1 MTEGNGA
8 EIFHDIA
15 ERTGGDIYI
24 GVSGPVRTGK
34 STFIKRFMDLIV
46 LPNIL
51 NTHELERAKDA
62 LPQAGTGKAVM
73 TTEPKFVPDEGVEI
87 EVMENVQLTV
97 RLVDSVGFPVEGATG
112 YEDEDGPRMVVTPW
126 FEYEIPFE
134 EAAVIGTRKVMA
146 EHSTLGLVVT
156 TDGSFG
162 DLGRESFVPVEEEV
176 IEELKGIGKPFV
188 VLVNSVHPE
197 RDDTQEICEEIRETH
212 DVSVLAMDC
221 AQLSVDDVQ
230 LIMEQLLYE
239 FPVKEM
245 QVNLPDWV
253 EELESDHWLR
263 KQFEED
269 VGEVVEQIERLRD
282 IYAAISHLGEAEYC
296 ETVVLKELH
305 LGTGMARVDIAAPD
319 DYFYRILGE
328 MNEVELTGKADTVR
342 LMKDLVIAKNEYD
355 RVAGAL
361 ADVREVGY
369 GLVIPTVEDV
379 EFEEPELV
387 RRGNQF
393 GIRLQARAPSLHFI
407 RADIYTE
414 ITPMVGTER
423 QSEQLVAYLTDR
435 FEHDPGA
442 ILSTDIFGKPIADL
456 LREGIEDKLYQM
468 PEEAREKLRET
479 LVRILNEG
487 TAGLICI
494 II

>member
-1 MTEGNGA
+1 MVDDNGA
-8 EIFHDIA
+8 AVFHDIA

-46 LPNIL
+46 LPNIVDK
-51 NTHELERAKDA
+51 HELERAKDA

-73 TTEPKFVPDEGVEI
+73 TTEPKFVPDDGVEV
-87 EVMENVQLTV
+87 EVIENVTLTV
-97 RLVDSVGFPVEGATG
+97 RLVDSVGFPVEGASG

-126 FEYEIPFE
+126 FDYEIPFE
-134 EAAVIGTRKVMA
+134 EAAEIGTRKVMVD
-146 EHSTLGLVVT
+146 HSTLGLVVT

-162 DLGRESFVPVEEEV
+162 DLGRENFVPAEERV
-176 IEELKGIGKPFV
+176 IAEMKSTGKPFV
-188 VLVNSVHPE
+188 VLMNSAHPE
-197 RDDTQEICEEIRETH
+197 REDTVDLCEELSQEH
-212 DVSVLAMDC
+212 DVSVISVDC
-221 AQLSVDDVQ
+221 ALLDEEDIE

-239 FPVKEM
+239 FPVKEV
-245 QVNLPDWV
+245 QVNLPAWV
-253 EELESDHWLR
+253 EELEKDHWLR
-263 KQFEED
+263 EQLED
-269 VGEVVEQIERLRD
+269 CIGQAVEQIERLRD
-282 IYAAISHLGEAEYC
+282 IYEAIALLRDNDLTESVTLTNLELGSGVASVDMTAPEAF
-296 ETVVLKELH
+296 
-305 LGTGMARVDIAAPD
+305 
-319 DYFYRILGE
+319 FYQILGE
-328 MNEVELTGKADTVR
+328 MNQVELAGKSDTVR
-342 LMKDLVIAKNEYD
+342 LMKDLVIAKQEYD
-355 RVAGAL
+355 RIAGAL
-361 ADVREVGY
+361 DDVREVGY
-369 GLVIPTVEDV
+369 GLVIPSVDDV
-379 EFEEPELV
+379 EFEQPELV
-387 RRGNQF
+387 RRGSQF

-414 ITPMVGTER
+414 ITPMVGSER

-435 FEHDPGA
+435 FEDDPEA

-468 PEEAREKLRET
+468 PEDAREKLQET

>member
-1 MTEGNGA
+1 MVDDNGA
-8 EIFHDIA
+8 AVFHDIA

-46 LPNIL
+46 LPNIVDK
-51 NTHELERAKDA
+51 HELERAKDA

-73 TTEPKFVPDEGVEI
+73 TTEPKFVPDDGVEV
-87 EVMENVQLTV
+87 EVIENVKLTV
-97 RLVDSVGFPVEGATG
+97 RLVDSVGFPVEGASG

-126 FEYEIPFE
+126 FDYEIPFE
-134 EAAVIGTRKVMA
+134 EAAEIGTRKVMVD
-146 EHSTLGLVVT
+146 HSTLGLVVT

-162 DLGRESFVPVEEEV
+162 DLGRDNFVPAEERV
-176 IEELKGIGKPFV
+176 IAEMKSTGKPFV
-188 VLVNSVHPE
+188 VLMNSAHPE
-197 RDDTQEICEEIRETH
+197 REDTVNLCEELSEEH
-212 DVSVLAMDC
+212 DVSVISVDC
-221 AQLSVDDVQ
+221 ALLNEEDIE

-239 FPVKEM
+239 FPVREV
-245 QVNLPDWV
+245 QVNLPVWV
-253 EELESDHWLR
+253 EELEKDHWLR
-263 KQFEED
+263 EQLED
-269 VGEVVEQIERLRD
+269 CIGQAVERIERLRD
-282 IYAAISHLGEAEYC
+282 IYDAIALLRDNDLTESVTLTNLELGSGVAS
-296 ETVVLKELH
+296 
-305 LGTGMARVDIAAPD
+305 VDMAAPEAF
-319 DYFYRILGE
+319 FYQILGE
-328 MNEVELTGKADTVR
+328 MNQVELAGKADTIR
-342 LMKDLVIAKNEYD
+342 LMKDLVIAKQEYD
-355 RVAGAL
+355 RIAGAL
-361 ADVREVGY
+361 DDVREVGY
-369 GLVIPTVEDV
+369 GLVVPSVDDV
-379 EFEEPELV
+379 EFEQPELV
-387 RRGNQF
+387 RRGSQF

-414 ITPMVGTER
+414 VTPMVGSER

-435 FEHDPGA
+435 FEDDPEA

-468 PEEAREKLRET
+468 PEDAREKLQET

>member
-1 MTEGNGA
+1 MVEENGA
-8 EIFHDIA
+8 AVFHDIA

-46 LPNIL
+46 LPNIVDK
-51 NTHELERAKDA
+51 HELERAKDA

-73 TTEPKFVPDEGVEI
+73 TTEPKFVPDEGVEV
-87 EVMENVQLTV
+87 EVIENVTLTV

-126 FEYEIPFE
+126 FDYEIPFE
-134 EAAVIGTRKVMA
+134 EAAEIGTRKVMVD
-146 EHSTLGLVVT
+146 HSTLGLVVT

-162 DLGRESFVPVEEEV
+162 DLGRESFVPAEQRV
-176 IEELKGIGKPFV
+176 IAEMKSTGKPFV
-188 VLVNSVHPE
+188 VLMNSAHPE
-197 RDDTQEICEEIRETH
+197 REDTLKLCDDLKEEH
-212 DVSVLAMDC
+212 DVSVISVDC
-221 AQLSVDDVQ
+221 ALLNEGDIE

-239 FPVKEM
+239 FPVREV
-245 QVNLPDWV
+245 QVNLPAWV
-253 EELESDHWLR
+253 EELEKDHWFREQLEASIG
-263 KQFEED
+263 QT
-269 VGEVVEQIERLRD
+269 VEQIERLRD
-282 IYAAISHLGEAEYC
+282 IYEAISELRDSDFTEAVTLTDLE
-296 ETVVLKELH
+296 
-305 LGTGMARVDIAAPD
+305 LGTGVASIDMAAPEE
-319 DYFYRILGE
+319 YFYQILGE
-328 MNEVELTGKADTVR
+328 MNHVELTGKADTIR
-342 LMKDLVIAKNEYD
+342 LMKDLVIAKQEYD
-355 RVAGAL
+355 RIAGAL
-361 ADVREVGY
+361 TDVREVGY
-369 GLVIPTVEDV
+369 GLVIPSVDDV
-379 EFEEPELV
+379 EFEQPELV
-387 RRGNQF
+387 RRGSQF

-414 ITPMVGTER
+414 ITPMVGSER
-423 QSEQLVAYLTDR
+423 QSEQLVTYLTER
-435 FEHDPGA
+435 FEDDPEA

-468 PEEAREKLRET
+468 PEDAREKLQET